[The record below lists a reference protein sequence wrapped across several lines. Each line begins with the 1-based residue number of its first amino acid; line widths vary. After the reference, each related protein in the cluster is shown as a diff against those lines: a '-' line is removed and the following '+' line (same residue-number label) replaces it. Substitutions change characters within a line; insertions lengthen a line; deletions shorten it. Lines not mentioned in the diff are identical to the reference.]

1 MRSRDPGDPGIQF
14 AAAFPRPG
22 PALKGILATIAVFA
36 IAGAIFMNWGPKAV
50 GVAMFDWLALDPSHV
65 LTRPWTIFTSGVLTS
80 FDTYR
85 HAFWSL
91 LGLYFLTPDLE
102 KRWGAWRL
110 VRFVALSIAFGNLAV
125 LAAALNPVAPQP
137 PYLGIAFGPTA
148 AITATAIAWAREHKN
163 AQIRFLFFLPMS
175 GKTLLWLTLGLAAL
189 YVVFMEKT
197 PEGAFAP
204 VGGAAA
210 GLLLAGSPSPVR
222 AVWLRVRLFFLR
234 RRGARLDVASLTG
247 DLEDRPRPKRAKGGP
262 ALRVVPGGLEDE
274 LKNRK
279 PPKDKR
285 YLN

>member
-1 MRSRDPGDPGIQF
+1 MRSREPEPQNPLSGV
-14 AAAFPRPG
+14 FPRPG
-22 PALKGILATIAVFA
+22 PALKAILATIAAFA
-36 IAGAIFMNWGPKAV
+36 VAGAIFMNWGPKSA
-50 GVAMFDWLALDPSHV
+50 GVAMFQWLALEPHHV
-65 LTRPWTIFTSGVLTS
+65 LSRPWTLFTSGVLTEY
-80 FDTYR
+80 DTYR

-110 VRFVALSIAFGNLAV
+110 VRFVLLSIAFGNLAV

-148 AITATAIAWAREHKN
+148 AITATAIAWALEHKN
-163 AQIRFLFFLPMS
+163 TQFRFLFFLPMT

-189 YVVFMEKT
+189 YIVFMEKT

-210 GLLLAGSPSPVR
+210 GLLLGGTPSPAR
-222 AVWLRVRLFFLR
+222 AAYLRVRLFFLR
-234 RRGARLDVASLTG
+234 RKGVKLDVASLAG
-247 DLEDRPRPKRAKGGP
+247 LDDDRPSRPKRKGGP
-262 ALRVVPGGLEDE
+262 SLRVVPGGLEDE